1 MDTLKIYS
9 SNRLTIYQL
18 YAYTLLNSLFFID
31 LWARLYI
38 KQKQISRLEF
48 DGIGALVV
56 IDRSHLFGSFTV
68 SSRKNLLLL
77 PLVAEHGAHE
87 SDRTKTHRDQTLD
100 VRHRGAV
107 SKQTWWRCICPQPP
121 NAAKSTPKSRQ
132 QQHALV
138 PRTRQLPASIGRYLR
153 DTNLQRMAHLQVTTG
168 FVHTPCGGYE

>member
-1 MDTLKIYS
+1 MSAGTMDTLKIYS
-9 SNRLTIYQL
+9 SNRVTIYQL

-48 DGIGALVV
+48 DRIGALVV

-87 SDRTKTHRDQTLD
+87 SDRTKTHRDQTTKPRPWTY
-100 VRHRGAV
+100 VTGAPSASKRGGGA
-107 SKQTWWRCICPQPP
+107 SARSRRTPP
-121 NAAKSTPKSRQ
+121 KAQKHSQIQAAAACGIDR
-132 QQHALV
+132 
-138 PRTRQLPASIGRYLR
+138 SIS
-153 DTNLQRMAHLQVTTG
+153 
-168 FVHTPCGGYE
+168 P